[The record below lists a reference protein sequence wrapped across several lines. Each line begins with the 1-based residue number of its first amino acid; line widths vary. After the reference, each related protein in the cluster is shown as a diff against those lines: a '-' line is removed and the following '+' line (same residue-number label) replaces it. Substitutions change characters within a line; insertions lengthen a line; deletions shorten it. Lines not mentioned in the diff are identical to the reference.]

1 MAISQTL
8 EQLQYRNWNVLKFNS
23 IFFKT
28 ALFFAHSTHVRTSVS
43 QRSKSWCFI
52 YTSSFMI
59 LVMVSVGTWLKKDSL
74 LTLISLFIVFILWW
88 KANFLIM
95 ELLASFPDDSEVSS
109 SLLKRFN
116 NSVIDPK
123 YLLKIAAITIYPF
136 QATLYFLVYY
146 YFYLESTAYMVS
158 KMVWSY
164 NQH

>member
-1 MAISQTL
+1 
-8 EQLQYRNWNVLKFNS
+8 
-23 IFFKT
+23 
-28 ALFFAHSTHVRTSVS
+28 
-43 QRSKSWCFI
+43 
-52 YTSSFMI
+52 
-59 LVMVSVGTWLKKDSL
+59 
-74 LTLISLFIVFILWW
+74 
-88 KANFLIM
+88 M

-146 YFYLESTAYMVS
+146 YFYLKSTAYMVS